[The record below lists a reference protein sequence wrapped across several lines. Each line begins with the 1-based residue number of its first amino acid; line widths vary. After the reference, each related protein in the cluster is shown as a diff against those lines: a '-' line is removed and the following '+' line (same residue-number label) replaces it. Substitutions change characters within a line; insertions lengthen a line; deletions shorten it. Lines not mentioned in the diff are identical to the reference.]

1 MDYFNDPELNGK
13 YLGTITKDFAAV
25 SDTLL
30 EASSQ
35 IRQHDISKY
44 PIFVFARREVPL
56 GALLINAD
64 ELGLEWH
71 VFASYLE
78 LFVQQG
84 LVGAEDADGIAT
96 FEANYKNADEFCC
109 LFVLDDDFTK
119 FVFVPYPED

>member
-84 LVGAEDADGIAT
+84 LVGAEDAQGIAA

>member
-13 YLGTITKDFAAV
+13 YLGTITKDFATV

-30 EASSQ
+30 EASAQ
-35 IRQHDISKY
+35 IRKRDISRY
-44 PIFVFARREVPL
+44 PIFVFAKENVRL
-56 GALLINAD
+56 GGLLVNAD
-64 ELGLEWH
+64 EMQLEWH

-84 LVGAEDADGIAT
+84 IVSAEGVEAFQAT
-96 FEANYKNADEFCC
+96 YKDADEFCC
-109 LFVLDDDFTK
+109 LFVLDKEFTN

>member
-13 YLGTITKDFAAV
+13 YLGTITKDFATV

-30 EASSQ
+30 EASAQ
-35 IRQHDISKY
+35 IRKRDISEY
-44 PIFVFARREVPL
+44 PIFVFAKQEVPL
-56 GALLINAD
+56 GGLLVNAD
-64 ELGLEWH
+64 ELNLEWH

-84 LVGAEDADGIAT
+84 IVGVEGIESFRAT
-96 FEANYKNADEFCC
+96 YKDADEFCC
-109 LFVLDDDFTK
+109 LFVLDEQFTK

>member
-13 YLGTITKDFAAV
+13 YLGTITKDFATV

-30 EASSQ
+30 EASAQ
-35 IRQHDISKY
+35 IRKRDISRY
-44 PIFVFARREVPL
+44 PIFVFAKENVSL
-56 GALLINAD
+56 GGLLINAD
-64 ELGLEWH
+64 EQQLEWH

-84 LVGAEDADGIAT
+84 IVSAEGVEGFQAT
-96 FEANYKNADEFCC
+96 YKDADEFCC
-109 LFVLDDDFTK
+109 LFVLDKEFTN

>member
-13 YLGTITKDFAAV
+13 YLGTITKDFVVV

-35 IRQHDISKY
+35 IRKGDFSQY
-44 PIFVFARREVPL
+44 PIFVFAKQEVPL
-56 GALLINAD
+56 GGLLVNAD
-64 ELGLEWH
+64 ELNLDWH

-84 LVGAEDADGIAT
+84 IIEPDGVNY
-96 FEANYKNADEFCC
+96 FLANYKNADEFCC
-109 LFVLDDDFTK
+109 LFVLDKEFTK

>member
-13 YLGTITKDFAAV
+13 YLGTITKDFATV

-35 IRQHDISKY
+35 VRKLDISNY
-44 PIFVFARREVPL
+44 PIFVFAKREVPL
-56 GALLINAD
+56 GTLLINAD
-64 ELGLEWH
+64 ELNLEWH

-78 LFVQQG
+78 LFMQQG
-84 LVGAEDADGIAT
+84 LVGADGVEYFQT
-96 FEANYKNADEFCC
+96 NYKNPDEFCC
-109 LFVLDDDFTK
+109 LFVLDEEFTK